1 MSAKGRAL
9 TKAEA
14 VEVLFHIYVPK
25 GTKMKL
31 ADIRKSTWLNPLD
44 DGRDIMQL
52 LSKKDLEQTN
62 LLRCFE
68 VVAGAGKE
76 SDEIQGLL
84 RPESAAA
91 KQTDKK
97 QQGKKKST
105 AKPPRKTILAQYPM
119 RPPTPTSKSPRP
131 PSGKKPNKRWYWRS
145 TGNKAE
151 FVISHPWRPRGS

>member
-1 MSAKGRAL
+1 MLSLVSAKGRAL

-14 VEVLFHIYVPK
+14 VEVLFQIYVPK

-31 ADIRKSTWLNPLD
+31 ADVRKSTWLNPLD

-62 LLRCFE
+62 LLRCLE

-76 SDEIQGLL
+76 SDDIQDLL
-84 RPESAAA
+84 RPGSAAA

-105 AKPPRKTILAQYPM
+105 SKPPRKTILAQYPM
-119 RPPTPTSKSPRP
+119 RPSTPTTKSPRP
-131 PSGKKPNKRWYWRS
+131 PSGKKPSKR
-145 TGNKAE
+145 
-151 FVISHPWRPRGS
+151 

>member
-31 ADIRKSTWLNPLD
+31 ADVRKSTWLNPLD

-62 LLRCFE
+62 LLRCLE

-76 SDEIQGLL
+76 SDDIQDLL
-84 RPESAAA
+84 RPEFF
-91 KQTDKK
+91 
-97 QQGKKKST
+97 
-105 AKPPRKTILAQYPM
+105 PL
-119 RPPTPTSKSPRP
+119 
-131 PSGKKPNKRWYWRS
+131 N
-145 TGNKAE
+145 
-151 FVISHPWRPRGS
+151 HPCFLFLPFHHCLHRALQFQSLNVY

>member
-1 MSAKGRAL
+1 VSAKGRAL

-31 ADIRKSTWLNPLD
+31 ADVRKSTWLNPLD

-62 LLRCFE
+62 LLRCLE

-76 SDEIQGLL
+76 SDDIQDLL
-84 RPESAAA
+84 RPESAAG
-91 KQTDKK
+91 KQTERNNKAR
-97 QQGKKKST
+97 KSRPQNPR
-105 AKPPRKTILAQYPM
+105 AKP
-119 RPPTPTSKSPRP
+119 SW
-131 PSGKKPNKRWYWRS
+131 PS
-145 TGNKAE
+145 TL
-151 FVISHPWRPRGS
+151 

>member
-1 MSAKGRAL
+1 
-9 TKAEA
+9 
-14 VEVLFHIYVPK
+14 
-25 GTKMKL
+25 MKL
-31 ADIRKSTWLNPLD
+31 ADVRKSTWLNPLD

-68 VVAGAGKE
+68 VVAGAGRE
-76 SDEIQGLL
+76 SDEIQDLL

-119 RPPTPTSKSPRP
+119 RPSTPTTKSPRP
-131 PSGKKPNKRWYWRS
+131 PSGKKPNKR
-145 TGNKAE
+145 
-151 FVISHPWRPRGS
+151 